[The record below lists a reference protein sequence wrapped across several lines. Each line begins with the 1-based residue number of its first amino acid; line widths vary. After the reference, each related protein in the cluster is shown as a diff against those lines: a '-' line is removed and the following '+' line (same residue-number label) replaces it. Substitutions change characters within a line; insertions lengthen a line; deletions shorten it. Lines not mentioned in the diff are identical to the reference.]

1 MKGEEARV
9 AMEELIARQQQV
21 VEGEAPDERALMN
34 QIVQL
39 ERELRER
46 DGILETLRDR
56 GSSPT
61 PGAVNELRVLRQEN
75 EDLRVRLILVER
87 CGVQPFIETPKFWFL
102 APCNACKVPFYV
114 LDRFRG
120 FENVSFILYTL

>member
-46 DGILETLRDR
+46 DRVLETLRER
-56 GSSPT
+56 GENSPT

-75 EDLRVRLILVER
+75 EDLRVSNTCSTLW
-87 CGVQPFIETPKFWFL
+87 GSTFIGTPKFCFL
-102 APCNACKVPFYV
+102 
-114 LDRFRG
+114 
-120 FENVSFILYTL
+120 NV

>member
-46 DGILETLRDR
+46 DRVLETLRER
-56 GSSPT
+56 GESSPT

-75 EDLRVRLILVER
+75 EDLRVSNTCSTLW
-87 CGVQPFIETPKFWFL
+87 GSTFIETPKFCFL
-102 APCNACKVPFYV
+102 TPCNVCKVPFYLIDLKMFYV
-114 LDRFRG
+114 HTETPTYF
-120 FENVSFILYTL
+120 